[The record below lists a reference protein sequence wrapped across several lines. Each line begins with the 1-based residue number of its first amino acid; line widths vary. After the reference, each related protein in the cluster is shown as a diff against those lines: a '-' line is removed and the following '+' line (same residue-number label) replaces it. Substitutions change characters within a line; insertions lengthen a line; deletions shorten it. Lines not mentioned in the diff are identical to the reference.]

1 MTAAPP
7 RDGDRLNKQAT
18 LLIASLCLVSLQASL
33 AQEAAAPAEL
43 VVIDLRPKEEKEGF
57 GLSPLDGK
65 CNKDVFRIPDVAS
78 DPLKVD
84 VLKSDLVQ
92 MLPTSGD
99 GKTFAVLNWSIY
111 YNRQT
116 QSGGGGM
123 LESVGIQGYSVPAK
137 EKKKQP
143 GSKCSRKESAGGWYE
158 GKEATTLY
166 FPLISEFEGTFGGKP
181 VSVRVVFSPP
191 RKLEGKFEGDAGDKE
206 AVLEAVHKTAE
217 AVAVAIGQ

>member
-1 MTAAPP
+1 
-7 RDGDRLNKQAT
+7 
-18 LLIASLCLVSLQASL
+18 
-33 AQEAAAPAEL
+33 
-43 VVIDLRPKEEKEGF
+43 
-57 GLSPLDGK
+57 
-65 CNKDVFRIPDVAS
+65 
-78 DPLKVD
+78 
-84 VLKSDLVQ
+84 
-92 MLPTSGD
+92 
-99 GKTFAVLNWSIY
+99 
-111 YNRQT
+111 
-116 QSGGGGM
+116 M

-181 VSVRVVFSPP
+181 VTVRVVFSPP

>member
-1 MTAAPP
+1 M
-7 RDGDRLNKQAT
+7 NKQAT
-18 LLIASLCLVSLQASL
+18 RLIASLCLVSLQASL

-99 GKTFAVLNWSIY
+99 GKTLAVLNWSIY

-116 QSGGGGM
+116 QSGGGM

-181 VSVRVVFSPP
+181 VTVRVVFSSAPQA
-191 RKLEGKFEGDAGDKE
+191 RGKVRGGRRRQGGSARSRAQDRRGSRGGDRSITRPG
-206 AVLEAVHKTAE
+206 
-217 AVAVAIGQ
+217 